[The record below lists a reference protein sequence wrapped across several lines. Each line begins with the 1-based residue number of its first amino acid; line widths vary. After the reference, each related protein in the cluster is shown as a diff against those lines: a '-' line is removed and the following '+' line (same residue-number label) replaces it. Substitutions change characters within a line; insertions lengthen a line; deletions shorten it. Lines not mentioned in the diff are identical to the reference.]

1 MDAVFTL
8 AWQHVAGLVFPED
21 LPMAAAELLA
31 AGEDS
36 PALCDLA
43 GRGRGEPTAEL
54 EELFREALE
63 ELGVPRPDSRL
74 AERCL
79 LRHLAAGVV
88 AGELR
93 PGEAVGWVW
102 HDMGETATEVEWQF
116 AEAVLRMCCSTCL
129 EETEAEAVH
138 AWEQEVSAA
147 AATLAAAAADNPLT
161 WSRAVNA
168 CWAAGVKAGR

>member
-8 AWQHVAGLVFPED
+8 AWQHAAGLVCPED

-43 GRGRGEPTAEL
+43 GRGRGEPTADL

-63 ELGVPRPDSRL
+63 ELGVPCPDSGL

-79 LRHLAAGVV
+79 LRSLAAGVV
-88 AGELR
+88 AGEVT
-93 PGEAVGWVW
+93 PKEAAGRAWLG
-102 HDMGETATEVEWQF
+102 MGETATDVEWQF
-116 AEAVLRMCCSTCL
+116 AEAVLRMCCSSCL
-129 EETEAEAVH
+129 VEVETYNAEAYQ

-147 AATLAAAAADNPLT
+147 AAILAAAADSPLGWT
-161 WSRAVNA
+161 R
-168 CWAAGVKAGR
+168 RR

>member
-8 AWQHVAGLVFPED
+8 AWQHAVGLVFPED

-36 PALCDLA
+36 SALCDLA

-54 EELFREALE
+54 DQLLREALA
-63 ELGVPRPDSRL
+63 ELDVPRPDSGL

-88 AGELR
+88 AGELTAK
-93 PGEAVGWVW
+93 EAAGRAWLG
-102 HDMGETATEVEWQF
+102 MGETATDVEWQF
-116 AEAVLRMCCSTCL
+116 AEAVLRNCCSSCL
-129 EETEAEAVH
+129 LELETDNAEAYR

-147 AATLAAAAADNPLT
+147 AATLAAAASDNPLR
-161 WSRAVNA
+161 WSR
-168 CWAAGVKAGR
+168 RR